1 MRDEI
6 ASTKRSAWHSTCW
19 TSSSTNEHV
28 TELDAKFSMLPADK
42 VEAMRAA
49 TDFQNYPE
57 FARAFPKCENA
68 WHSTCW
74 TSSSTNEHVTELDA
88 KFSMLPADKVEA
100 MRAATDF
107 QNYPE
112 FARAFPKC
120 ENGRIA
126 PYGCNRDPQQS
137 RFRLDPVYTVSG
149 NRVCMT
155 ARVVDCA
162 KPGSDCCDPKIDFYK
177 IELDVNKQCKGAVTG
192 VTVNGKPAL
201 APTFDPYATNDTK
214 AVIKLTGLNLDLT
227 TADGAVVCMTLGGS
241 CPSMETLCAEGNGFC
256 KYAVV
261 QTPRHPALCHR
272 AVRLHLRRH
281 SHQYGLG
288 RRFRSASEFIGLA
301 FVTTCNRTL
310 PGLVPFNFDKTPSL
324 SLNGANRRYCLTLR
338 TVPCADPSSPCCDQ
352 ALSKV
357 EWWSRES
364 CRGSV
369 RAVYLDGIKIDS
381 QWGVNGTFKI
391 PQLNM
396 APSSVPLQGRQAGC
410 GRAGN
415 RGSINRVAAKIA
427 VQCNPRHIMEPG
439 QIILVHGSNIP
450 YMLVC

>member
-1 MRDEI
+1 MMFRLSPLNLGRCNRTQVNSTSKMRPRYNTAAI
-6 ASTKRSAWHSTCW
+6 ALLVASLCYVNAERSLLQSYLE
-19 TSSSTNEHV
+19 S
-28 TELDAKFSMLPADK
+28 
-42 VEAMRAA
+42 
-49 TDFQNYPE
+49 
-57 FARAFPKCENA
+57 FP
-68 WHSTCW
+68 
-74 TSSSTNEHVTELDA
+74 
-88 KFSMLPADKVEA
+88 
-100 MRAATDF
+100 
-107 QNYPE
+107 
-112 FARAFPKC
+112 
-120 ENGRIA
+120 

-214 AVIKLTGLNLDLT
+214 AVIKLTGPNLDLT

-261 QTPRHPALCHR
+261 QSGTCDCCPPLATQPS
-272 AVRLHLRRH
+272 ATEP
-281 SHQYGLG
+281 
-288 RRFRSASEFIGLA
+288 SASICSAIHTKRAKRLVCDSAYATVFIPFTRASLHCPRS
-301 FVTTCNRTL
+301 CNRTL

-338 TVPCADPSSPCCDQ
+338 TVPCADPSSPCCGQ

-396 APSSVPLQGRQAGC
+396 APSSVPLQGRQGGLGACTYSMFSEDKDCCPIGTFVTL
-410 GRAGN
+410 GR
-415 RGSINRVAAKIA
+415 RR
-427 VQCNPRHIMEPG
+427 
-439 QIILVHGSNIP
+439 
-450 YMLVC
+450 